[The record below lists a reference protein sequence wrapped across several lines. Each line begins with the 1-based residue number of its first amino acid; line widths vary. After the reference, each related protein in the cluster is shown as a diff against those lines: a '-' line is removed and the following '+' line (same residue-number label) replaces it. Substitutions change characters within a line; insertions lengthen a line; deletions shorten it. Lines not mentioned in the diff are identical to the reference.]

1 MLKIFPIDQVKP
13 GMFVHQVTKQTA
25 TVKIKTRG
33 LIKSQPQVQ
42 MLRDKGI
49 LEIEVDLSRSVL
61 EEPLE
66 IEGGP
71 QSNQPNQT
79 EALTD
84 SANKQKRSDG
94 EKLNEA
100 GVLYDKAKTVQSRF
114 LKKIRNGRPSSVKEL
129 EELSADIIDSVFDDP
144 NAMCCLT
151 LIKEKNKYLL
161 EHSLNC
167 AILMAVFAR
176 HLGFDKELI
185 DNLSLAGLMMD
196 LGMNTIPSDILNKKG
211 KLDNQE
217 LQIIHGHVDVTTEIL
232 DAAEI
237 DNPVIREVVTYHHE
251 RLDGTGYPSG
261 LSGDELSVYARI
273 AAIVD
278 SYDAMT
284 SPRPWR
290 KAYSPTQALKQLLGF
305 SQGKLDQSLVHQFIR
320 CIGVHPV
327 GSLVKLKSGK
337 LAIVTRA
344 NKEDPLSPTVM
355 TFYSVRSG
363 HYNEIKA
370 LDLSKVQDEIE
381 SSVRPEEFKI
391 NLTKFFKEVFLQQVK

>member
-1 MLKIFPIDQVKP
+1 MLKKFSIDSLKP
-13 GMFVHQVTKQTA
+13 GMFVNQVSRQTA
-25 TVKIKTRG
+25 TLKIRTRG
-33 LIKSQPQVQ
+33 LIKSQPQIQ
-42 MLRDKGI
+42 MLKDKGI
-49 LEIEVDLSRSVL
+49 LEVEVDLSRSVL

-66 IEGGP
+66 MEGDGP
-71 QSNQPNQT
+71 SSEPDT
-79 EALTD
+79 EETVTGKD
-84 SANKQKRSDG
+84 KKPQRSDG
-94 EKLNEA
+94 ERLGEA
-100 GVLYDKAKTVQSRF
+100 SALYDKAKSVQSRF
-114 LKKIRNGRPSSVKEL
+114 VKKVRSGRPSSVKEL
-129 EELSADIIDSVFDDP
+129 NELSTGIIDSVFDDP

-185 DNLSLAGLMMD
+185 DNLALAGLMMD
-196 LGMNTIPSDILNKKG
+196 LGMNTIPNDILNKKG
-211 KLDNQE
+211 KLEAQE
-217 LQIIHGHVDVTTEIL
+217 KQLIHTHVDVATEIL

-251 RLDGTGYPSG
+251 RLDGSGYPSG

-273 AAIVD
+273 AGIVD

-284 SPRPWR
+284 SDRPWR

-344 NKEDPLSPTVM
+344 NKEDPLSPVVM
-355 TFYSVRSG
+355 TFYSVRAG
-363 HYNEIKA
+363 HYNEIKQ

-391 NLTKFFKEVFLQQVK
+391 NLTKFFKEVFLKQVV